1 MGPGDRSHVADL
13 LRGLPRRRAWIL
25 IGAAVFGPTVVAAH
39 TLLVP
44 RVLQLRI
51 GPQTV
56 ELGLGQRVHA
66 GPQAM
71 QWRERFDQDR
81 SGTLSNEERAALA
94 AAVHD
99 DARALVRLW
108 LDGVPIALQ
117 PELEELV
124 DEHGG
129 TVQDGQGWS
138 FRSISLIATCPR
150 PGLHTLR
157 IADAPDGG
165 RVEPVRLELARSLS
179 FGGTS
184 ACEGAAPF
192 AAAEGA
198 WVGGFAAGPGWIEVR
213 FEVPERRGEVG
224 GAAGPAESGR
234 GSEDQDTH

>member
-1 MGPGDRSHVADL
+1 MGPGDRSQLADL
-13 LRGLPRRRAWIL
+13 LSGLPRRTRWIL
-25 IGAAVFGPTVVAAH
+25 IGAALLGPAMVAAH

-66 GPQAM
+66 GPQAL
-71 QWRERFDQDR
+71 QWRERFDHDR
-81 SGTLSNEERAALA
+81 NGALSEGERAGLA

-108 LDGVPIALQ
+108 LDGLPIELQ
-117 PELEELV
+117 PELEELI

-138 FRSISLIATCPR
+138 FRSISILATCPR
-150 PGLHTLR
+150 PGQHTLR

-165 RVEPVRLELARSLS
+165 RVEPVRLELSRSFS
-179 FGGTS
+179 FSGTA

-198 WVGGFAAGPGWIEVR
+198 WVGGFAAGPGWIDVR
-213 FEVPERRGEVG
+213 FEVPQRGAERGVPVG
-224 GAAGPAESGR
+224 TAEAGR
-234 GSEDQDTH
+234 GSEDQDAH